1 MDKKYFLKPDLKAYF
16 PGGIVPDSIA
26 IAARHMNSLQ
36 INYDRARTRLI
47 QISGSDKLIN
57 IIEAE
62 SSDYDRRMA
71 FIETTVTEL
80 LAGADYSQCETI
92 EDMSKV
98 YSGSVLRRLGF

>member
-1 MDKKYFLKPDLKAYF
+1 MNNKIKF
-16 PGGIVPDSIA
+16 PLGDPFTKVAQHLTSI
-26 IAARHMNSLQ
+26 Q
-36 INYDRARTRLI
+36 INYDHARTRLI

-71 FIETTVTEL
+71 FIETTITEL

>member
-1 MDKKYFLKPDLKAYF
+1 VNNKIKLP
-16 PGGIVPDSIA
+16 PGDPFAKVAQHLTSI
-26 IAARHMNSLQ
+26 Q

-80 LAGADYSQCETI
+80 LAVADYSQCETI

>member
-1 MDKKYFLKPDLKAYF
+1 MNNKIKF
-16 PGGIVPDSIA
+16 PLGDPFTKVAQRLTSI
-26 IAARHMNSLQ
+26 Q
-36 INYDRARTRLI
+36 INYDHARTRLI

-71 FIETTVTEL
+71 FIETTITEL

>member
-1 MDKKYFLKPDLKAYF
+1 MNNKIKLP
-16 PGGIVPDSIA
+16 PGDPFAKVAQHLTSI
-26 IAARHMNSLQ
+26 Q

-71 FIETTVTEL
+71 FIETTITEL
-80 LAGADYSQCETI
+80 LAGTDYSQCETI

>member
-1 MDKKYFLKPDLKAYF
+1 MEKYFLKPDLKAYF
-16 PGGIVPDSIA
+16 PGGVVPDSFA
-26 IAARHMNSLQ
+26 KAAQHMKSIQ

-62 SSDYDRRMA
+62 SGDYDRRMA
-71 FIETTVTEL
+71 FIETTITEL